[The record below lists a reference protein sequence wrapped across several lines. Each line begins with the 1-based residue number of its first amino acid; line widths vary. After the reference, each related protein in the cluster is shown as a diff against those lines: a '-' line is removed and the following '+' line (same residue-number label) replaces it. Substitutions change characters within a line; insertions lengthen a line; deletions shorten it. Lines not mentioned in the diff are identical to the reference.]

1 MRILTE
7 IQLNLD
13 SINSQS
19 LIITVVGY
27 VIVFVSLLLLAM
39 VFQNLPRLLNLR
51 FPKKKKNNGT
61 PTSVT
66 PLLQGLT
73 GEEVAA
79 ISAALYL
86 FLNDLHDEESRVVT
100 INRISKKYSP
110 WSSKIYS
117 VVRGLNK
124 RF

>member
-1 MRILTE
+1 MNLLTE

-13 SINSQS
+13 GINSQS

-27 VIVFVSLLLLAM
+27 IIVFVSLLILAL
-39 VFQNLPRLLNLR
+39 VFQSLPRLLNLQ
-51 FPKKKKNNGT
+51 FQKKKKNGT
-61 PTSVT
+61 PAAT
-66 PLLQGLT
+66 PILQGLT

-86 FLNDLHDEESRVVT
+86 FLNNLHDEESRVVT

>member
-1 MRILTE
+1 MNMLD

-13 SINSQS
+13 GINNQS
-19 LIITVVGY
+19 LIITIVGY
-27 VIVFVSLLLLAM
+27 VIVFVSLMILAM

-51 FPKKKKNNGT
+51 LPKFRKRNDAAEMPL
-61 PTSVT
+61 PT
-66 PLLQGLT
+66 GLT

-79 ISAALYL
+79 ISTALHL

-100 INRISKKYSP
+100 INKISKKYSP

>member
-1 MRILTE
+1 MNMLTE
-7 IQLNLD
+7 IQLNLEA
-13 SINSQS
+13 INSQS
-19 LIITVVGY
+19 LIITIVGY
-27 VIVFVSLLLLAM
+27 IIVFVSLLILAM

-51 FPKKKKNNGT
+51 LPKKKKTNDT
-61 PTSVT
+61 PLLVT
-66 PLLQGLT
+66 PSLQGLT